1 MDDTSSRRTQP
12 SFMCC
17 ELPYM
22 FSSSAAHTQTV
33 VTQCSVL
40 SDKRMSHQMS
50 DRSVLVDVGVP
61 YQVYEVYGD
70 HESMLT
76 QPSNLAR
83 GILKAIQ
90 GMHQ

>member
-1 MDDTSSRRTQP
+1 
-12 SFMCC
+12 
-17 ELPYM
+17 
-22 FSSSAAHTQTV
+22 
-33 VTQCSVL
+33 
-40 SDKRMSHQMS
+40 MS
-50 DRSVLVDVGVP
+50 DRSVLVDAGVP